1 MHVPEITIHV
11 PMAQE
16 EIVHVP
22 KITQQ
27 YRHHKSGKSQRSRTT
42 SVVFSSMMITS
53 ARFLY
58 Q

>member
-1 MHVPEITIHV
+1 MNVPKITIHV

-27 YRHHKSGKSQRSRTT
+27 YRHHKSGKSRRSRTT
-42 SVVFSSMMITS
+42 SVVFGSVMISSS
-53 ARFLY
+53 RFLH